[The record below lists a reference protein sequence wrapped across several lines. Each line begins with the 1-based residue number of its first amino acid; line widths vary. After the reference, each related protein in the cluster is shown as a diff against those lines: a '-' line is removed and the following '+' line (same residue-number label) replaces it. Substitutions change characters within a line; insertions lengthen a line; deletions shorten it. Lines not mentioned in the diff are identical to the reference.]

1 MDEKDK
7 QDGPLVSNVPSA
19 SPSASPKAVDL
30 FYEKSVQHRTIYA
43 DGIWA
48 GITPSS
54 EIQLVFFKN
63 LAPVPEYTRQAVTP
77 DDKLGAELEQSVRKG
92 MIREYEATIVLTK
105 ETTEAM
111 IALVKQILDQ
121 RQAIEDKLKE
131 GSQQ

>member
-1 MDEKDK
+1 MTQKPEKPDTEGAQTGQPKSADVFYDK
-7 QDGPLVSNVPSA
+7 SA
-19 SPSASPKAVDL
+19 
-30 FYEKSVQHRTIYA
+30 QHRTIYA

-77 DDKLGAELEQSVRKG
+77 DDKLGQELEQVVRKG

-111 IALVKQILDQ
+111 LNLVQQILAR
-121 RQAIEDKLKE
+121 RQAIEQKIKE
-131 GSQQ
+131 DMKQ